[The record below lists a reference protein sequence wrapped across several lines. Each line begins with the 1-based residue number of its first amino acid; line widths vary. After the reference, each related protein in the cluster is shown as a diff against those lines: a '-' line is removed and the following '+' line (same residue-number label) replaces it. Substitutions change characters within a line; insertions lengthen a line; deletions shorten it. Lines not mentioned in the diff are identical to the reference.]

1 MGPGAPLRTRQRALG
16 PRHHERQNGRR
27 LRHDANSLPRMSG
40 ENPSS
45 MGAIPPILLVGCG
58 RMGSAMLS
66 GWCEQGL
73 APSFA
78 VDPAP
83 SSSAFAG
90 SDLTLVA
97 DAAAI
102 PDGFAPAA
110 VVLAVKPQNAAATL
124 PAYARFAANT
134 VFLSI
139 MAGRTI
145 AGVGSAIGASAAIV
159 RAMPN
164 TPAAV
169 RQGVT
174 VACPGP
180 GVSAQQRAL
189 CDRLLQAIG
198 TVAWVEDEA
207 LLDPVTAVSG
217 SGPAYVFLLAELME
231 QAAIEQGIP
240 PDLARLLA
248 RQTVAGSGALLAA
261 SPDDASALRIAV
273 TSPGGTTAAALSVLM
288 NPDAWPIAMSQA
300 INAATRRSRELAG

>member
-1 MGPGAPLRTRQRALG
+1 
-16 PRHHERQNGRR
+16 
-27 LRHDANSLPRMSG
+27 MSG
-40 ENPSS
+40 A
-45 MGAIPPILLVGCG
+45 GAIPPILLVGCG
-58 RMGSAMLS
+58 RMGSAMLA
-66 GWCEQGL
+66 GWRERGL
-73 APSFA
+73 APSIA
-78 VDPAP
+78 IDPAP
-83 SSSAFAG
+83 DAARHAG
-90 SDLTLVA
+90 QDLNVLA
-97 DAAAI
+97 DATQI
-102 PDGFAPAA
+102 PADFSPAA

-124 PAYARFAANT
+124 PAYARFVGKS

-145 AGVGSAIGASAAIV
+145 PGMQALLGPHAAVV

-180 GVSAQQRAL
+180 GVDAAQRAL

-198 TVAWVEDEA
+198 VVAWAEQES

-217 SGPAYVFLLAELME
+217 SGPAYVFLLAELLE

-240 PDLARLLA
+240 ADLARVLA

-261 SPDDASALRIAV
+261 SPEESAALRKAV
-273 TSPGGTTAAALSVLM
+273 TSPGGTTEAALRVLM
-288 NPDAWPIAMSQA
+288 APDAWP
-300 INAATRRSRELAG
+300 ATLSKAVQSATQRSRELAG